1 MSRSDMSDNPH
12 KSPDGQPNPSRPR
25 PLSHVYFSNFDSGCQ
40 RNESVRY
47 GRSRSADMDCPLLTN
62 MFLFMSLS
70 DSCDQV
76 LSSSVATIY
85 FNPLAPSYRLT
96 SRHQLPIVSKIESRW
111 KFHLC
116 HRTKNSQ
123 IFFGDFFEELN
134 RIRPISCTSVFVT
147 TRSSSQKKR
156 QDLKYLIPASSEKIM
171 KCWNSHLKKVKLV
184 NMKVSY
190 SVNIGH
196 GHFWSILWHHG
207 TVHWALLGVEI

>member
-1 MSRSDMSDNPH
+1 ML
-12 KSPDGQPNPSRPR
+12 KKWK
-25 PLSHVYFSNFDSGCQ
+25 
-40 RNESVRY
+40 
-47 GRSRSADMDCPLLTN
+47 CPLWTFTVRRHGLSALDQHVFVYEFIRFMWSSTFLLGSNNLFQPACALLQINLSASITDCFKDRKSVKISFVSSDKKFTN
-62 MFLFMSLS
+62 
-70 DSCDQV
+70 
-76 LSSSVATIY
+76 
-85 FNPLAPSYRLT
+85 
-96 SRHQLPIVSKIESRW
+96 
-111 KFHLC
+111 
-116 HRTKNSQ
+116 
-123 IFFGDFFEELN
+123 FFGDFFEELN